1 MFSNLSSKRLYSP
14 LTDLAGGGE
23 NMTRFVFCSLVSF
36 CLSLSFGFAV
46 SGKSQYESLLAIE
59 NGNKLILQNRNDFLG
74 YACRGTGYNFL
85 GKYDLAEHD
94 FLKAIEL
101 KPNEGGLYSQ
111 LASVYYQTGRYDDSL
126 VAIRKAISLGQ
137 TKEAMFNAELASLD
151 SAAHHSEC
159 LERSEELIRKYPRDG
174 TAYFYRAIS
183 KRHIGAAS
191 SVEIMADLAKAR
203 LLSPKGQA
211 IEREYLKAKVK
222 LRRLLA
228 MLMKK

>member
-1 MFSNLSSKRLYSP
+1 M
-14 LTDLAGGGE
+14 
-23 NMTRFVFCSLVSF
+23 MTRFLFCSVVSLL
-36 CLSLSFGFAV
+36 LSLSFGFTV
-46 SGKSQYESLLAIE
+46 SAKSQNESLLAVE

-126 VAIRKAISLGQ
+126 VSIRKAISLGQ
-137 TKEAMFNAELASLD
+137 TKEAMFNAELASLN

-159 LERSEELIRKYPRDG
+159 LERSEEIIRKYPRDG
-174 TAYFYRAIS
+174 AAYFYKAMS
-183 KRHIGAAS
+183 KMQIGTAS
-191 SVEIMADLAKAR
+191 SEEILADLAKAR
-203 LLSPKGQA
+203 LLSPNDQA
-211 IEREYLKAKVK
+211 IEQEYLKAKVK
-222 LRRLLA
+222 LPDQRRLP
-228 MLMKK
+228 